1 MRQIGESAENIV
13 LVAALASLTILA
25 SLLQKS
31 QLDPTCINVSFAYKG
46 GLKKEMDEI
55 CPIIPAQFQ
64 TYPPNLRTL
73 RSGAVFCTKDRS
85 S

>member
-13 LVAALASLTILA
+13 LVATLA

-31 QLDPTCINVSFAYKG
+31 QFDPRYINASFAYKG

-64 TYPPNLRTL
+64 TYPPKLRRL